1 MARIRMTKR
10 RGKYRVTVRGPLRA
24 SDLRR
29 LERACG
35 LALECAAPSL
45 AILLDSFAVDPI
57 AGAYLERLEVRGAV
71 IRIDA
76 THRG

>member
-1 MARIRMTKR
+1 MARIRVSE
-10 RGKYRVTVRGPLRA
+10 RGGRYRVTVRGPLRA
-24 SDLRR
+24 ADLRR

-35 LALECAAPSL
+35 VALEREAPRL
-45 AILLDSFAVDPI
+45 AILLDSFADDSI
-57 AGAYLERLEVRGAV
+57 AGAYLERLEIRGAV